1 MTSFIKRCFLSTTK
15 VRHFGFYSILI
26 PTLVSLTFWNITLS
40 TSFKLFGTWFSTI
53 LRMCLKRKNKFEA
66 FKKHKSLGLTY
77 DQVYRIYS
85 NIRIHLSLKTNKSV
99 KFPFVKENALL
110 TRIVLYLSLR
120 AFFPHV
126 ALHEDHSV
134 HSLITHRTF
143 GKCFAG

>member
-1 MTSFIKRCFLSTTK
+1 MVFH
-15 VRHFGFYSILI
+15 HFAD
-26 PTLVSLTFWNITLS
+26 VSEKKKQVW
-40 TSFKLFGTWFSTI
+40 G
-53 LRMCLKRKNKFEA
+53 

-143 GKCFAG
+143 GKCFAGWCIEWLSVSRPGGNRWAITENKLKLKFVNNRTIDF